1 MGLFIVGAFSL
12 NINIYDRNY
21 YIVKKC
27 LCIRGEIMP
36 SAIFKRNLES
46 INVELSDKQIEQLDK
61 YYEIL
66 VEWNSFMNLTGITEY
81 EEVMLKHYL
90 DSLVLRLPIDDG
102 NSHIKLIDV
111 GTGAGFPGLP
121 LKIAYPDTEVVLF
134 DSLNKRIKFLDEVIA
149 QLGLKGIST
158 VHGRAEDGGKSKELR
173 EQFDVS
179 VSRAV
184 ADLSVLSEYNLP
196 FVKVGGYFVAYKS
209 GEIDEELEKSKKAI
223 SILGGQI
230 EKVDKFKLPE
240 TDIERSLVYIKKV
253 KNTPKKF
260 PRKAGLPAKEP
271 IG

>member
-1 MGLFIVGAFSL
+1 
-12 NINIYDRNY
+12 
-21 YIVKKC
+21 
-27 LCIRGEIMP
+27 MP

-66 VEWNSFMNLTGITEY
+66 VEWNSFMNLTGITDY
-81 EEVMLKHYL
+81 EEVILKHYV
-90 DSLVLRLPIDDG
+90 DSLVLDIEKIG
-102 NSHIKLIDV
+102 HKKKEISLIDV

-121 LKIAYPDTEVVLF
+121 LKIAYPTAEVVLF

-184 ADLSVLSEYNLP
+184 ADLSTL
-196 FVKVGGYFVAYKS
+196 
-209 GEIDEELEKSKKAI
+209 
-223 SILGGQI
+223 
-230 EKVDKFKLPE
+230 
-240 TDIERSLVYIKKV
+240 
-253 KNTPKKF
+253 
-260 PRKAGLPAKEP
+260 
-271 IG
+271 

>member
-1 MGLFIVGAFSL
+1 
-12 NINIYDRNY
+12 
-21 YIVKKC
+21 
-27 LCIRGEIMP
+27 MP

-90 DSLVLRLPIDDG
+90 DSLVLRLPIDG
-102 NSHIKLIDV
+102 SNLNIKLIDV

-121 LKIAYPDTEVVLF
+121 LKIAYPDTEVVLL

-223 SILGGQI
+223 LILGGQI